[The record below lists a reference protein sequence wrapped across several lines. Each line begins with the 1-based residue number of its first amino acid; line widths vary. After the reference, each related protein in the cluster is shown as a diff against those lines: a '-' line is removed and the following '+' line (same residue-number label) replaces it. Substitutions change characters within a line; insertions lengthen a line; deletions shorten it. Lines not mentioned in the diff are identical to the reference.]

1 MRLRKDGWQCNVEYH
16 KDYVIKRRKS
26 YAETRKKV
34 LEYYVWLGRKGLLD
48 KVPHLKPAKGVI
60 IVKDSDGKKI
70 KRLLKKYK
78 ARLKLFNI
86 DIKQS
91 MLH

>member
-1 MRLRKDGWQCNVEYH
+1 MKAVLICYSLMDAKHDVRSSFKREMIGYVDKSNNGAYEYQ
-16 KDYVIKRRKS
+16 R
-26 YAETRKKV
+26 E
-34 LEYYVWLGRKGLLD
+34 GLLD
-48 KVPHLKPAKGVI
+48 KISHLKPAKGVI
-60 IVKDSDGKKI
+60 IVKEIDSNKV
-70 KRLLKKYK
+70 KRLLRKYK

>member
-1 MRLRKDGWQCNVEYH
+1 MKAVLICYSLKEAKHDVRSAFKRELMGYLDKSNNGMYEY
-16 KDYVIKRRKS
+16 RR
-26 YAETRKKV
+26 E
-34 LEYYVWLGRKGLLD
+34 GLLN
-48 KVPHLKPAKGVI
+48 KIPHAKPSKGVI
-60 IVKDSDGKKI
+60 IVKEKDSSKV
-70 KRLLKKYK
+70 KRLLRKYK